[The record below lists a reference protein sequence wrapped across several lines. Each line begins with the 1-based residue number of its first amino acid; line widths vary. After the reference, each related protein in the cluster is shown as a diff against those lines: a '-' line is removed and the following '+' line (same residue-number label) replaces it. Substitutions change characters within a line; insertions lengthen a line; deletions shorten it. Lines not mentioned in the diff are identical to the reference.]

1 MLKMLHTYAK
11 KDSYE
16 CHYKDY
22 DNNTDNNNKTTLTKP
37 TTACI
42 SIYLPRKMGMR
53 AITTRLP

>member
-1 MLKMLHTYAK
+1 MLHTYAK

-22 DNNTDNNNKTTLTKP
+22 DNNTDNNNKTTLTTP
-37 TTACI
+37 TTAYI